1 MRDASVGFQCPS
13 CISEGAKTVRVPR
26 TRAGAVAGV
35 PTGAVTIALIVVNVV
50 AYVLVDGLK
59 LTDVKREGVLTA
71 GGMYDHE
78 YWRLLTSA
86 FLHYGPL
93 HLLLNMMALFLFGT
107 YVEQVLGTWRY
118 LATYL
123 VTAVTASA
131 VVYLLAPVGVQ
142 TAGASGAISGL
153 FAIAFL
159 LALRAG
165 QDVRSF
171 LVLIV
176 INVVLSAR
184 DGVSWEAHLGGF
196 VAGAL
201 LGAAFAYAP
210 RTQRALWQGAAF
222 GLLVVGSV
230 AMIAWRTHDIT
241 QTYFFTS

>member
-13 CISEGAKTVRVPR
+13 CIAEGAKTVRVPR

-35 PTGAVTIALIVVNVV
+35 PTGAVTTALIVVNVV
-50 AYVLVDGLK
+50 AYLLVDGLR

-71 GGMYDHE
+71 GGIYQHE

-93 HLLLNMMALFLFGT
+93 HLLLNMLALYLFGT

-123 VTAVTASA
+123 LTAVTASA

-196 VAGAL
+196 VAGAI

-222 GLLVVGSV
+222 GALVLGSL
-230 AMIAWRTHDIT
+230 AMIAWRTQDIS
-241 QTYFFTS
+241 QTYIFAG